1 MLVMF
6 EGVILCFWMLL
17 ICVVGIAN
25 GPVGLVVY
33 YEQDVKD
40 RVVEMGLTTVEKIKR
55 NSLTAGLALFA
66 PQLTVIPAV
75 VYFYN
80 DVDGFWNGFLQLLGI
95 YMIANLFDRL
105 FIDEWW
111 VGRTKAWNIPG
122 TEDLKP
128 YIPVKTKIGKW
139 TGTCVGYPIL
149 AAIMSGVMQL
159 IG

>member
-6 EGVILCFWMLL
+6 EGLILCFWMLL

-55 NSLTAGLALFA
+55 NSL
-66 PQLTVIPAV
+66 
-75 VYFYN
+75 
-80 DVDGFWNGFLQLLGI
+80 
-95 YMIANLFDRL
+95 
-105 FIDEWW
+105 
-111 VGRTKAWNIPG
+111 
-122 TEDLKP
+122 
-128 YIPVKTKIGKW
+128 
-139 TGTCVGYPIL
+139 